1 MTKKSTTITKMCF
14 GISQPTTKNINFADM
29 SKLKTQVIFAGRDVT
44 RFYGSTDLF
53 GKGEENPKLG
63 KNKRISYVLYL
74 SPAKFG
80 KVQSPSGGL
89 INTCPNASP
98 ECIATCLNEA
108 GNPVYFEAKFKSRID
123 KTALYFYDKPFFI
136 EKLAKEIIRAAK
148 KHKKDEVAIRVNG
161 TSDLPIIDDLIQ
173 MGYMELIPKNV
184 IFYDYTKD
192 PLRAGFWKLKT
203 GHTYV
208 VTFSRSET
216 NTPTA
221 INMLKAGKLVAVVFR
236 KKLPKKWYGFDVIN
250 GDMADDIMV
259 DIAEGEYIEI
269 DPKTKKKTGNVYRRK
284 KDGYILGLA
293 AKGKLAKFI
302 SKKGAKGFVIDCD
315 NYDDCRVGL

>member
-1 MTKKSTTITKMCF
+1 MKKE
-14 GISQPTTKNINFADM
+14 
-29 SKLKTQVIFAGRDVT
+29 KTQVIFAGRDVT
-44 RFYGSTDLF
+44 RFYGDSNLF

-80 KVQSPSGGL
+80 KIKSPNGTL

-108 GNPVYFEAKFKSRID
+108 GNPAFFKTKFKSRID
-123 KTALYFYDKPFFI
+123 KTALYFYDKEFFI
-136 EKLAKEIIRAAK
+136 DKLAQEIRCVAGINNKA
-148 KHKKDEVAIRVNG
+148 EVAIRVNG
-161 TSDLPIIDDLIQ
+161 TSDLPIIDDLIK
-173 MGYMELIPKNV
+173 MGYMKDFPKNV

-192 PLRAGFWKLKT
+192 PLRAGFWKLPS

-259 DIAEGEYIEI
+259 DIADGEYIEI

-315 NYDDCRVGL
+315 NFDNCQVGL

>member
-1 MTKKSTTITKMCF
+1 
-14 GISQPTTKNINFADM
+14 
-29 SKLKTQVIFAGRDVT
+29 
-44 RFYGSTDLF
+44 LF

-80 KVQSPSGGL
+80 RIQSSTGGL

-108 GNPVYFEAKFKSRID
+108 GNPAYFETKFKSRID
-123 KTALYFYDKPFFI
+123 KTTLYFYDKPFFI

-148 KHKKDEVAIRVNG
+148 KHKNAEVAVRVNG
-161 TSDLPIIDDLIQ
+161 TSDLPIVDDLIQ
-173 MGYMELIPKNV
+173 MGFMANIPKNV
-184 IFYDYTKD
+184 IFYDYTKE
-192 PLRAGFWKLKT
+192 PLRAGFWKLPS

-216 NTPTA
+216 NTPTSLK
-221 INMLKAGKLVAVVFR
+221 MLEQGKIVAAVFR
-236 KKLPKKWYGFDVIN
+236 SKLPKKWYGYEVID

-259 DIAEGEYIEI
+259 DIAEGEYIEV

-284 KDGYILGLA
+284 KAGYVLGLK
-293 AKGKLAKFI
+293 AKGKLAKFQ

-315 NYDDCRVGL
+315 NFDNCQVGL